1 MSDNLP
7 AKVSKSLF
15 TKEEEV
21 AMNDFLPSE
30 ILPNILLRLPT
41 KSIVKFTSVCKTW
54 RSLIRNP
61 DFISAHL
68 KLSNH
73 NQPLLLFRFCS
84 DGRLKRPY
92 LDYLVRDTDE
102 KEVYKLY
109 CDNQDFNEHARFDFP
124 FHTLGRTPIFR
135 VVGTCNGLVC
145 VEDDGLLGRIILWNP
160 CVRMFVELPTP
171 SITYQGY
178 HEEDGYGYDAATG
191 LGFDSKTNDYK
202 VVRVVTVVDVWRRS
216 DCVSPPKVEVYSLA
230 TGEWSMVTTA
240 LPGAVHPRD
249 PMPFVNGALHW
260 VALRRIN
267 YFKYRNFITVLD
279 LGDMVFR
286 EITLPIL
293 SDEKD
298 YGNESFIYDYKV
310 VRVVTVVDV
319 WRRSDCVSPPKVE
332 VYSLATGEWSM
343 VTTALPGAVH
353 PRDPMPFVNGAL
365 HWVALRRI
373 NYFKYRNFITVLD
386 LGDMVFREITL
397 PILSDEKDYGN
408 ESFIYPFISAY
419 GNSLALIHGGR
430 GLCLN
435 VWLMKR
441 YADASSW
448 TKIVIFPHVGLL
460 DQAIKDIEDVG
471 YRFKP
476 SAKAFRKSGEV
487 VVELD
492 EQPFI
497 TQDLE
502 TQECKDLPISAY
514 NYTFVG
520 SYVKSLVLLDK
531 PNGAATY

>member
-1 MSDNLP
+1 
-7 AKVSKSLF
+7 
-15 TKEEEV
+15 
-21 AMNDFLPSE
+21 
-30 ILPNILLRLPT
+30 
-41 KSIVKFTSVCKTW
+41 
-54 RSLIRNP
+54 
-61 DFISAHL
+61 
-68 KLSNH
+68 
-73 NQPLLLFRFCS
+73 
-84 DGRLKRPY
+84 
-92 LDYLVRDTDE
+92 
-102 KEVYKLY
+102 
-109 CDNQDFNEHARFDFP
+109 
-124 FHTLGRTPIFR
+124 
-135 VVGTCNGLVC
+135 
-145 VEDDGLLGRIILWNP
+145 
-160 CVRMFVELPTP
+160 MFVELPTP

-191 LGFDSKTNDYK
+191 LGFDSKTN
-202 VVRVVTVVDVWRRS
+202 
-216 DCVSPPKVEVYSLA
+216 
-230 TGEWSMVTTA
+230 
-240 LPGAVHPRD
+240 
-249 PMPFVNGALHW
+249 
-260 VALRRIN
+260 
-267 YFKYRNFITVLD
+267 
-279 LGDMVFR
+279 
-286 EITLPIL
+286 
-293 SDEKD
+293 
-298 YGNESFIYDYKV
+298 DYKV

>member
-7 AKVSKSLF
+7 AKVSESLF
-15 TKEEEV
+15 SKEVEGDEE
-21 AMNDFLPSE
+21 AMWDFLPPE

-41 KSIVKFTSVCKTW
+41 KSIVKFTCVCKTW

-68 KLSNH
+68 KLSNY
-73 NQPLLLFRFCS
+73 NQALLLFRFWADS
-84 DGRLKRPY
+84 RLDCEKE
-92 LDYLVRDTDE
+92 DNDE

-124 FHTLGRTPIFR
+124 FDTLGRTSIIK

-145 VEDDGLLGRIILWNP
+145 VEDNGLLGRIILWNP

-178 HEEDGYGYDAATG
+178 HEEDEYGYDTATG

-202 VVRVVTVVDVWRRS
+202 VVRVVTVVDVKRRGYWG
-216 DCVSPPKVEVYSLA
+216 VYPPKVEVYSLA

-240 LPGAVHPRD
+240 LPGAVHTCD

-260 VALRRIN
+260 VALRRTN
-267 YFKYRNFITVLD
+267 NLKYRNFIMVLD

-286 EITLPIL
+286 EIALPIL

-298 YGNESFIYDYKV
+298 YGNESHI
-310 VRVVTVVDV
+310 
-319 WRRSDCVSPPKVE
+319 
-332 VYSLATGEWSM
+332 
-343 VTTALPGAVH
+343 H
-353 PRDPMPFVNGAL
+353 
-365 HWVALRRI
+365 
-373 NYFKYRNFITVLD
+373 
-386 LGDMVFREITL
+386 
-397 PILSDEKDYGN
+397 
-408 ESFIYPFISAY
+408 PFISAY
-419 GNSLALIHGGR
+419 GNSLALIHRGR
-430 GLCLN
+430 GYCLN

-448 TKIVIFPHVGLL
+448 TKIVIFPHIGLW
-460 DQAIKDIEDVG
+460 DQAIKAIEGVG
-471 YRFKP
+471 YRYKL
-476 SAKAFRKSGEV
+476 SAKGFRKNGEV
-487 VVELD
+487 VLELAKL
-492 EQPFI
+492 PFVS
-497 TQDLE
+497 QDLE
-502 TQECKDLPISAY
+502 TQECKALPISAY

-531 PNGAATY
+531 PNRAATY

>member
-1 MSDNLP
+1 MLDNLP

-298 YGNESFIYDYKV
+298 YGNESFIY
-310 VRVVTVVDV
+310 
-319 WRRSDCVSPPKVE
+319 
-332 VYSLATGEWSM
+332 
-343 VTTALPGAVH
+343 
-353 PRDPMPFVNGAL
+353 
-365 HWVALRRI
+365 
-373 NYFKYRNFITVLD
+373 
-386 LGDMVFREITL
+386 
-397 PILSDEKDYGN
+397 
-408 ESFIYPFISAY
+408 PFISAY
-419 GNSLALIHGGR
+419 GNSLGLIHGGR

-441 YADASSW
+441 YKDASSW
-448 TKIVIFPHVGLL
+448 TKIVIFPHIGLL

-471 YRFKP
+471 YGFKP
-476 SAKAFRKSGEV
+476 SAKGFRKSGEV
-487 VVELD
+487 VVELG
-492 EQPFI
+492 EQPFVS
-497 TQDLE
+497 QDLE
-502 TQECKDLPISAY
+502 TQECKDLPISAC

-531 PNGAATY
+531 PNRAATY